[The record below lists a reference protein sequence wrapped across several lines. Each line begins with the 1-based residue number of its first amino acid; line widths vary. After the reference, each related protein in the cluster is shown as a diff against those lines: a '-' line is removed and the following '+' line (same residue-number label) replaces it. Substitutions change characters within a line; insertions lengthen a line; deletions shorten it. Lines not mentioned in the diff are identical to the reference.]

1 MMRSK
6 YKSYTVTVLSLQA
19 APILILIFAYLFLFT
34 SKETLSVDV
43 IANLQQKDQQL
54 YLSAISDSK
63 TRLYKLA
70 LYEKIHPNIIA
81 LGSSRVLQFR
91 GEDFNVPFV
100 NMGLSMS
107 SIAQGHE
114 IADKMLKIHTP
125 KVVILA
131 ADFWWF
137 SDKIVNVQPLK
148 SISADWSSDSLLLP
162 YTWLYEGKIT
172 PQMALSIMVNKTSGY
187 GVSAIKWRD
196 GFDHFGSFHY
206 TSMLEGKRDP
216 EHIPTNVSNLI
227 NKGKNVQYFQDRF
240 DSTKLRQFQLLIQK
254 FTDAGAKVIV
264 IIPPNYPDIND
275 LTKKL
280 VKYNLINEFRN
291 AIHKL
296 PVKNFDYHDA
306 DVIKSGKCEFIDSW
320 HGGEVTYLRILLDL
334 ARSDTDIF
342 NVIDFK
348 RVESLISN
356 NQGVAE
362 IVRSNYPIRHEID
375 FFKLGCSKN
384 SRQK

>member
-1 MMRSK
+1 MPSK
-6 YKSYTVTVLSLQA
+6 YKNYTLTVLLLQIV
-19 APILILIFAYLFLFT
+19 PILALVFAYLFLFT
-34 SKETLSVDV
+34 SKETLSIDV

-54 YLSAISDSK
+54 YLSAISDKK
-63 TRLYKLA
+63 TRRYKLA
-70 LYEKIHPNIIA
+70 LYQEIHPSIIA

-107 SIAQGHE
+107 SITQGHE
-114 IADKMLKIHTP
+114 IADQMLKVHVP

-137 SDKIVNVQPLK
+137 SDKLANTAPPLK
-148 SISADWSSDSLLLP
+148 SISANWSSDSLLLP

-172 PQMALSIMVNKTSGY
+172 PQMALSTIVNKTSGY
-187 GVSAIKWRD
+187 GVSAIKWHD
-196 GFDHFGSFHY
+196 GFDRFGSFHY

-227 NKGKNVQYFQDRF
+227 KKGKNVQYFQNNF
-240 DSTKLRQFQLLIQK
+240 DPSKLRQFQLLIQK
-254 FTDAGAKVIV
+254 FTNVGTKVIV

-275 LTKKL
+275 LTKKI

-291 AIHKL
+291 AMHSL

-306 DVIKSGKCEFIDSW
+306 DVIKSEKCEFIDSW

-334 ARSDTDIF
+334 ARNDADIF
-342 NVIDFK
+342 NVIDTK
-348 RVESLISN
+348 RIESLILH
-356 NQGVAE
+356 NQGIAE

-375 FFKLGCSKN
+375 FLKLGCSKN
-384 SRQK
+384 SQKK